1 MSLWDEIHEQPE
13 ALTRSLREGRPAVGE
28 AAGLLAGPDVAY
40 VLVAARGSSDNA
52 ARYAQYLWGARNRLV
67 VALAAP
73 ALVSGPGPGLS
84 LAGAAVMA
92 FSQSGRSP
100 DVVGVLEEGG
110 RQGRPTIAVT
120 NDPSSPLARAADVV
134 VDLRVGPERSVA
146 ATKTYTGQLLA
157 AAAISAR
164 LAGDREME
172 SLLERVPGWVAE
184 ALSASDVVAG
194 TVDAVG
200 ERGRCV
206 VLGRGLHLATAFEW
220 ALKLQE
226 LCIVAAL
233 PYSTADFEHG
243 PVAMAEP
250 GLPVLAVA
258 PAGRM
263 QPDLIALLRRLG
275 AERGIDPV
283 VVSDDAGALALG
295 RGIPLPAGVPGWASP
310 IAGAAVAQLF
320 CHHLASKLGLDPDA
334 PRGLRKVTRTR

>member
-1 MSLWDEIHEQPE
+1 MSLWNEIHEQPA
-13 ALTRSLREGRPAVGE
+13 ALARSLSGTHAAVQE
-28 AAGLLAGPDVAY
+28 AARVLAGPDVGY
-40 VLVAARGSSDNA
+40 VLIAARGSSDNA
-52 ARYAQYLWGARNRLV
+52 ARYAQYLWGARNPLV

-73 ALVSGPGPGLS
+73 ALFDRWGQSPS

-100 DVVGVLEEGG
+100 DVVGVLEEGS
-110 RQGRPTIAVT
+110 RRGRPTIAVT
-120 NDPSSPLARAADVV
+120 NDPASPLARAADVV
-134 VDLRVGPERSVA
+134 VDLQVGQERSVA

-164 LAGDREME
+164 LAGDREMGS
-172 SLLERVPGWVAE
+172 SLDRVPGWVAE
-184 ALSASDVVAG
+184 ALSASDAVAG

-200 ERGRCV
+200 DRGRCI

-226 LCIVAAL
+226 LCAVAAL
-233 PYSTADFEHG
+233 PYSTADFQHG

-250 GLPVLAVA
+250 ELPVLAVA
-258 PAGRM
+258 PAGRL
-263 QPDLIALLRRLG
+263 QLDLLDLLGRLR

-283 VVSDDAGALALG
+283 VVSDDANALALG
-295 RGIPLPAGVPGWASP
+295 RGIPLPVNVPGWASP
-310 IAGAAVAQLF
+310 FAAAAVAQLF
-320 CHHLASKLGLDPDA
+320 CHHLASQLGLDPDA

>member
-1 MSLWDEIHEQPE
+1 MSLWDEIHEQPA
-13 ALTRSLREGRPAVGE
+13 ALSRSISDTRPAVRE
-28 AAGLLAGPDVAY
+28 AARLLAGPDVAY
-40 VLVAARGSSDNA
+40 ALIAARGSSDNA
-52 ARYAQYLWGARNRLV
+52 ARYAQYLWGARNGLV

-73 ALVSGPGPGLS
+73 ALVDGSGRGPS

-120 NDPSSPLARAADVV
+120 NDSASPLAQAADVV

-164 LAGDREME
+164 LAGDREMG
-172 SLLERVPGWVAE
+172 SSLERVPGWVSK
-184 ALSASDVVAG
+184 ALAVSAVVAG
-194 TVDAVG
+194 TIDAVG
-200 ERGRCV
+200 DRDRCV
-206 VLGRGLHLATAFEW
+206 ILGRGVHLATAFEW

-226 LCIVAAL
+226 LCAVAAL
-233 PYSTADFEHG
+233 PYSTADFQHG

-258 PAGRM
+258 PGGRL
-263 QPDLIALLRRLG
+263 QPDLLELLERLR

-310 IAGAAVAQLF
+310 MAAAAVAQLF
-320 CHHLASKLGLDPDA
+320 CHHLASRLGLDPDA

>member
-1 MSLWDEIHEQPE
+1 
-13 ALTRSLREGRPAVGE
+13 
-28 AAGLLAGPDVAY
+28 
-40 VLVAARGSSDNA
+40 
-52 ARYAQYLWGARNRLV
+52 V

-73 ALVSGPGPGLS
+73 ALVDGSGRAPS

-120 NDPSSPLARAADVV
+120 NDSASPLAQAADVV

-164 LAGDREME
+164 LAGDREMG
-172 SLLERVPGWVAE
+172 SSLERVPGWVSK
-184 ALSASDVVAG
+184 ALAVSAVVAG
-194 TVDAVG
+194 TIDAVG
-200 ERGRCV
+200 DRDRCV
-206 VLGRGLHLATAFEW
+206 ILGRGVHLATAFEW

-226 LCIVAAL
+226 LCAVAAL
-233 PYSTADFEHG
+233 PYSTADFQHG

-258 PAGRM
+258 PGGRL
-263 QPDLIALLRRLG
+263 QPDLLELLERLR

-310 IAGAAVAQLF
+310 MAAAAVAQLF
-320 CHHLASKLGLDPDA
+320 CHHLASRLGLDPDA